1 MVEKR
6 GFDSSSLLNFIMKED
21 QLIKKNKDLDL
32 ENKKL
37 KRQLL
42 FEQQLRKKVER
53 KLRINK
59 RETERLTMEN
69 QQLKRKP
76 I

>member
-1 MVEKR
+1 
-6 GFDSSSLLNFIMKED
+6 MKED

-59 RETERLTMEN
+59 RETQRLTMEN

>member
-1 MVEKR
+1 
-6 GFDSSSLLNFIMKED
+6 MKED

-37 KRQLL
+37 KRRLL
-42 FEQQLRKKVER
+42 FEQQTRKKLER

-59 RETERLTMEN
+59 RETERLMMEN
-69 QQLKRKP
+69 QQLKRKQ